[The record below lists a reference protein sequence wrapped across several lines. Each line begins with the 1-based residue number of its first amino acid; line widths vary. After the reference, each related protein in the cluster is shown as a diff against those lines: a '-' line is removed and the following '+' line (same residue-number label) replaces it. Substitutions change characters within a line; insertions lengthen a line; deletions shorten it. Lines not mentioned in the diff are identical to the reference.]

1 MNKLSIVIPC
11 YNEEEAIPLFYKE
24 INKVSNEMNELTF
37 EFIFVDD
44 GSTDNTLNVIK
55 KISKEDN
62 RVKYLCLSR
71 NFGKE
76 ASMYAGLEKAKGDY
90 ITIMDCDLQDP
101 PSLLPKMYKYINEE
115 DYDQVGTLRK
125 NRKGEPPVRS
135 FFAHLFYRLINKLC
149 DDIEFVDGA
158 RDYRLMKRC
167 VVDAILSLKENERF
181 TKGIF
186 SFVGFKTKWL
196 EYENINRVAGST
208 KWSFK
213 SLVKYAIDGIL
224 AFTTKPLKLPIY
236 FGFISI
242 ITSII
247 MVIYI
252 FVSKFSTDGLFNL
265 ITLLLMLFGLLFIFI
280 GIIGLYLAKTYIESK
295 NRPMYLIKEE
305 N

>member
-1 MNKLSIVIPC
+1 MKKLSVVVPC
-11 YNEEEAIPLFYKE
+11 YNEEETIPHFYKE
-24 INKVSNEMNELTF
+24 IDKVSKELKDLTF
-37 EFIFVDD
+37 EVIFVDD
-44 GSTDNTLNVIK
+44 GSKDKTIDVIK
-55 KISKEDN
+55 DLVKKDN
-62 RVKYLCLSR
+62 RIKYLVLSR

-76 ASMYAGLEKAKGDY
+76 ASMYAGLEKASGDF

-101 PSLLPKMYKYINEE
+101 PSLLPKMYKYIIEE

-125 NRKGEPPVRS
+125 NRKGEPKVRS
-135 FFAHLFYRLINKLC
+135 FFAHIFYRLINKMC

-186 SFVGFKTKWL
+186 SFVGFKVKWI
-196 EYENINRVAGST
+196 EYENVNRVAGST

-224 AFTTKPLKLPIY
+224 AFTTKPLQIPIY
-236 FGFISI
+236 IG
-242 ITSII
+242 
-247 MVIYI
+247 V
-252 FVSKFSTDGLFNL
+252 
-265 ITLLLMLFGLLFIFI
+265 TLLLFSFAMIIYMLCVWFNVDTLFTMLILIFMLFGLLFVFM

-295 NRPMYLIKEE
+295 NRPMYIIKEE